1 MIYCFNHGYE
11 HHTAEYSD
19 MPARSPTRQQSRH
32 LPAFVLLL
40 LAENPMHGGA
50 LQAALNARFPA
61 LKADSAAVY
70 RTLQQIEKSGELVSE
85 WDTSGSGPAIRIYR
99 LTNAGWNKLAFWKDD
114 IQERLENLHGFLA
127 SYGQLADGNP
137 ARLPEKA

>member
-1 MIYCFNHGYE
+1 
-11 HHTAEYSD
+11 
-19 MPARSPTRQQSRH
+19 MPAQSPPRQQSRH

-70 RTLQQIEKSGELVSE
+70 RTLQQIEKNGELVSE
-85 WDTSGSGPAIRIYR
+85 WDTSGSGPAIRIYH
-99 LTNAGWNKLAFWKDD
+99 LTNAGWNKLAFWKAD

-127 SYGQLADGNP
+127 AYGQLANRNP
-137 ARLPEKA
+137 AKQAEKP